1 MAKAAEIP
9 GLDAHMTYAQAAAR
23 TITVRG
29 EEVFE
34 HSAGVL
40 DTGDIECVH
49 AMRVAT
55 RRLRA
60 VLEVYAPCFERDAL
74 RPVLQDVK
82 ALADALGARRDPD
95 VELLALEGFAASVD
109 PDERPGIELFIERTR
124 TEQQEGN

>member
-9 GLDAHMTYAQAAAR
+9 GLHAAMTYAKAAAR
-23 TITVRG
+23 TVAVRG

-40 DTGDIECVH
+40 DTGDIERVH

-60 VLEVYAPCFERDAL
+60 VMEVYSPCF
-74 RPVLQDVK
+74 P
-82 ALADALGARRDPD
+82 
-95 VELLALEGFAASVD
+95 
-109 PDERPGIELFIERTR
+109 RTHA
-124 TEQQEGN
+124 

>member
-40 DTGDIECVH
+40 DTGDIERVH

-60 VLEVYAPCFERDAL
+60 VLEVYAPCFERENL
-74 RPVLQDVK
+74 RPVLQDNR
-82 ALADALGARRDPD
+82 ALAGALAAAEAGDLRGRISRLAAEAEGLVTETPEPAAEDPLEHPGALD
-95 VELLALEGFAASVD
+95 
-109 PDERPGIELFIERTR
+109 
-124 TEQQEGN
+124 